1 MTYRYVAFFGV
12 ELFTFGLH
20 AARRSRAWRARPTR
34 SRPTPDTL
42 ALGPLHIPLLS
53 RIHSMTARP
62 LLLRLPSSPPIS
74 LLISPSPASIHPA
87 HKPRFRTQ
95 NFPTATNPLN
105 PQPPTTPPPP
115 PQTITSPAQ
124 PPAPRCTHPPG
135 TTRSPTP
142 RSRCFLL
149 HRRTHWLLLV
159 VPPPSR
165 AGSPPP
171 KKKPKK
177 PPACPRCPSAV
188 AFRQTLTASPTR
200 HPRISTTPGTP
211 LSDGF
216 AQPRGDPRPV

>member
-115 PQTITSPAQ
+115 PPNHHLPRAATCPSLHASPWHNPQPHPTLPVLPSTQAHPLAPFGSASSKSRWQPAAQ
-124 PPAPRCTHPPG
+124 KKTEKTASLPSLPI
-135 TTRSPTP
+135 
-142 RSRCFLL
+142 RSRLPPDSD
-149 HRRTHWLLLV
+149 R
-159 VPPPSR
+159 VPHKAPSD
-165 AGSPPP
+165 
-171 KKKPKK
+171 
-177 PPACPRCPSAV
+177 
-188 AFRQTLTASPTR
+188 LN
-200 HPRISTTPGTP
+200 HPRNSP
-211 LSDGF
+211 F
-216 AQPRGDPRPV
+216 